1 VKLRHSLIAL
11 VIVSNLAHAQTTN
24 MDVGAGANSTNAGA
38 SSIANPTATGIGNTQ
53 SINFGSSGSG
63 AGDVTYHGDYTVKN
77 VPSVNAPNLTSGLDT
92 CMGSTSGSFNIAG
105 LGFGGGTTFVDDNCK
120 RLKLARELWNF
131 GMKAGAI
138 AMLCN
143 DDEVRQALADTG
155 FACPARRKKENE

>member
-1 VKLRHSLIAL
+1 VKLRHGLIAL
-11 VIVSNLAHAQTTN
+11 CIISNLAHAQTTS

-38 SSIANPTATGIGNTQ
+38 TSIANPNATGIGNTQ
-53 SINFGSSGSG
+53 SINIGGGG
-63 AGDVTYHGDYTVKN
+63 AGDVTYHGSYTVQN